1 MAKINV
7 PLQLIHSHDY
17 TKMYYMNAEQQ
28 SQRPVVLSMLKPMSS
43 STAHP
48 RNSAFSALSLLRAFL
63 FLAFVISTIG
73 WAGHAEAIQNPS
85 VILWQASPQTF
96 VVSLYQGVL
105 GRNPESQTV
114 VDTWARQVSDPN
126 SRKRIFWHF
135 VNSPEYQARFKPP
148 GAAWRTWSIWFKSGN
163 PPAYRG
169 QYVAAERHPGDG
181 YWSAVDGS
189 HYQLVARALLGWY
202 LAYGRRN

>member
-1 MAKINV
+1 MLKINV
-7 PLQLIHSHDY
+7 TLQSIHSHES
-17 TKMYYMNAEQQ
+17 TKMYHMNAEQQ
-28 SQRPVVLSMLKPMSS
+28 SQRPVVFSMLNPMSS
-43 STAHP
+43 STALP
-48 RNSAFSALSLLRAFL
+48 WNSAFSALSLLRAFL

-73 WAGHAEAIQNPS
+73 WAGHAEAIQNPG
-85 VILWQASPQTF
+85 VISWQASPQAF

-105 GRNPESQTV
+105 GRNPESQSV

-126 SRKRIFWHF
+126 SRKRIFWAF
-135 VNSPEYQARFKPP
+135 VNSPEYQARFQ
-148 GAAWRTWSIWFKSGN
+148 

-169 QYVAAERHPGDG
+169 EYAASERSPGNG

-202 LAYGRRN
+202 LAYGRRD